1 MKKSKERIKKFGEVF
16 TPPELVNKM
25 LDILPPEEI
34 INPAYT
40 IGDVTGCGNGAFL
53 IEVLNRRMKAG
64 INHKDSLKTIYGVD
78 IMEDNIAECKKR
90 LALGSTDPEIWKI
103 LDHNIICA
111 DALDETHIGWSEVGY
126 MWEENSYIKQ
136 VSKFIG

>member
-25 LDILPPEEI
+25 LDILPQEELI
-34 INPAYT
+34 DPT
-40 IGDVTGCGNGAFL
+40 KTVGDITGCGNGNFL
-53 IEVLNRRMKAG
+53 VEVLNRRMKAG

-90 LALGSTDPEIWKI
+90 LALGSTDPEIWEI

-111 DALDETHIGWSEVGY
+111 DALDETHTGWSEVGY